1 MNQLKT
7 LVVAESTRDRAQ
19 AHGLRLSLL
28 EQAII
33 VALLGNATQVTD
45 AAAAAAGKTQLARA
59 WRAGFAAL
67 PSTIARLPYT
77 GKATD
82 AVRAEAA
89 KQAAPMLAAFDAAF
103 LEVAPLA
110 PAEKTEEE
118 KAAAKAKRE
127 ATARK
132 AAEDLARSLG
142 WQQPGVDVATLTPA
156 ALVDHVIQCI
166 GDGRIT
172 GENLIALAQ
181 AVKAATKP
189 ASEPA
194 KPASKARRV
203 KVDATP
209 IRIPVQPA
217 ENAGARAADAALGGV
232 PQTAM
237 GAVLTAALTAAMGA

>member
-19 AHGLRLSLL
+19 AHELRLSLL

-67 PSTIARLPYT
+67 PATIARLPYT

-89 KQAAPMLAAFDAAF
+89 KQAAPMVTAFDSAF
-103 LEVAPLA
+103 LQVAPLA

-118 KAAAKAKRE
+118 KAAAKVKRE

-156 ALVDHVIQCI
+156 ALVDHVVACI

-189 ASEPA
+189 AEPA

-203 KVDATP
+203 KADATP
-209 IRIPVQPA
+209 IHVPKQPA

-237 GAVLTAALTAAMGA
+237 GAAMAAAMGA